1 MLSNYFSRKPSNK
14 YLTFLKIHSLYFV
27 LHACVFKVFKQ
38 HKHVNKQKLS
48 INNFSWFTWKLVIC
62 KVKNEIKFQNERLQI
77 FASNIWCEG
86 HVRFR
91 VNTHDDVCNECKK
104 DIYRTKIEYF
114 TEKNQN
120 IVKCW
125 EVKRVKF
132 KGTVS
137 VISSGPRNKN
147 GYARFTT
154 VLSKG
159 GLNAIKKR
167 FWSLLILLLSRL
179 TQINAAQIQ
188 IRKDATIN
196 LDRK

>member
-1 MLSNYFSRKPSNK
+1 MLSNYFSRKPIYIYIK
-14 YLTFLKIHSLYFV
+14 IYKEGFLFYF
-27 LHACVFKVFKQ
+27 FYFYQVFKQ

-91 VNTHDDVCNECKK
+91 VNTHDDICNECKK